1 MKSGH
6 DVARAMRDLEP
17 GSRVALDLRREGR
30 PLSVYVV
37 ARWAVNQPV
46 FAIRVI
52 TVQGVAAGAN
62 AGTGTQ
68 PLDHVH
74 AAQVAQFCVP
84 RIAGTL
90 FTNDLDVTRAAFE
103 ALPWVRRA
111 TVRRQW
117 PNRLVVALEEHQAL
131 ARWNDED
138 GNRFVSVA
146 GEAFDAPGEKVIGA
160 ALPLL
165 LGPEGTEKEV
175 AQRFR
180 DFSERLARIAQTPA
194 VVALSPRQAWTI
206 RLKRSEAGP
215 TPTAGETPHEGLLL
229 DQGVAEKLLKLVED
243 QYKAALLRALF
254 AFHLLP
260 ERGGQVQ
267 SVQKGRLRVVIQY
280 FINFQAQVVQ
290 RSGCLSSHI
299 TAQAHHDRH
308 RLGFNFRQNPGVDE

>member
-1 MKSGH
+1 MWN
-6 DVARAMRDLEP
+6 DVLRLNRLT
-17 GSRVALDLRREGR
+17 RLLVVAALAI
-30 PLSVYVV
+30 SIVVV
-37 ARWAVNQPV
+37 ARWAMNQPV

-52 TVQGVAAGAN
+52 TVQGVAGG
-62 AGTGTQ
+62 AGTV

-146 GEAFDAPGEKVIGA
+146 GEAFAAPGEKALGA

-165 LGPEGTEKEV
+165 LGPEG
-175 AQRFR
+175 
-180 DFSERLARIAQTPA
+180 
-194 VVALSPRQAWTI
+194 
-206 RLKRSEAGP
+206 
-215 TPTAGETPHEGLLL
+215 
-229 DQGVAEKLLKLVED
+229 AEK
-243 QYKAALLRALF
+243 
-254 AFHLLP
+254 
-260 ERGGQVQ
+260 
-267 SVQKGRLRVVIQY
+267 
-280 FINFQAQVVQ
+280 
-290 RSGCLSSHI
+290 
-299 TAQAHHDRH
+299 
-308 RLGFNFRQNPGVDE
+308 

>member
-1 MKSGH
+1 MWN
-6 DVARAMRDLEP
+6 DVLSLNRLTRLLV
-17 GSRVALDLRREGR
+17 VAALAI
-30 PLSVYVV
+30 SIVVV
-37 ARWAVNQPV
+37 ARWAMNQPV

-52 TVQGVAAGAN
+52 TVQGVAGG
-62 AGTGTQ
+62 AGTV

-74 AAQVAQFCVP
+74 ATQVAQFCVP

-146 GEAFDAPGEKVIGA
+146 GEAFAAPGEKALGA

-175 AQRFR
+175 AQRYREFG
-180 DFSERLARIAQTPA
+180 ERLARIAQTPA

-206 RLKRSEAGP
+206 RLKHRPAAG
-215 TPTAGETPHEGLLL
+215 TALAAGETAHEGLLL
-229 DQGVAEKLLKLVED
+229 DLGREQPRAPVLARLDRFVSHYAATLGRIGSRIEAVDLRYPSGFAARISGFHATRTPTPLPVAA
-243 QYKAALLRALF
+243 KAAKKPVPKKPNRN
-254 AFHLLP
+254 
-260 ERGGQVQ
+260 R
-267 SVQKGRLRVVIQY
+267 
-280 FINFQAQVVQ
+280 
-290 RSGCLSSHI
+290 
-299 TAQAHHDRH
+299 
-308 RLGFNFRQNPGVDE
+308 